1 MSPETILYIILTM
14 LSMDN
19 ATPKAISEARPHL
32 ETLSVAISKGATK
45 DVPATRLIALAYRE
59 SRFGYKEAPKG
70 KYPTTSW
77 GACGV
82 FQQVPKFAHGGK
94 TTCAKLGT
102 DLNEAVNQAVA
113 TTRYIKRRWKAK
125 SASSLD
131 ISMCHYYSGNSCDD
145 NKDGK
150 LNRKDE
156 AYRYGI
162 DHRKARQKAIR
173 LARKG
178 KKVALK
184 GSSKPKT
191 SKAQKRASKRP
202 LTAQESLFSL
212 YSEAQREKYDLYSDR
227 ERAERGLPPK
237 EL

>member
-14 LSMDN
+14 LTQDN
-19 ATPKAISEARPHL
+19 AKPFMVESARPHL
-32 ETLSVAISKGATK
+32 ETLSVAISEGATK

-59 SRFGYKEAPKG
+59 SRFGYKDAHKG

-82 FQQVPKFAHGGK
+82 FQQVPKFAHGGS

-102 DLNEAVNQAVA
+102 DLDEAVNQAVA

-125 SASSLD
+125 SASALD

-150 LNRKDE
+150 LTHKDE

-162 DHRKARQKAIR
+162 DHRKARHKALR

-178 KKVALK
+178 SKVSLK
-184 GSSKPKT
+184 GSRKAKTTKGRKTASKRRLSSREVLLSLY
-191 SKAQKRASKRP
+191 SKAQ
-202 LTAQESLFSL
+202 
-212 YSEAQREKYDLYSDR
+212 R
-227 ERAERGLPPK
+227 ERLK
-237 EL
+237 L